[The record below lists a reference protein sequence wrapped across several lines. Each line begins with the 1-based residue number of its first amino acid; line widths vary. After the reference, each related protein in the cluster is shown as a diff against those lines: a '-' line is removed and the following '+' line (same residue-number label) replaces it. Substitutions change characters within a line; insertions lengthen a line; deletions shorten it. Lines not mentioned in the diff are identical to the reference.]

1 VPGGGPQNKRGEREG
16 RMRAIASPAFF
27 RAGRASDSA
36 RSRVT
41 AGSVEP
47 QRLGRRHK
55 GRPPSFGTAAV
66 SVSSS
71 ADAECCHHASC
82 MVVDKRVEDTMTAI
96 LIVTISYAQ
105 NTLNAI
111 LIGFYLNV
119 YYPMSTVLASR
130 CIVDGRVIAHPPPAS
145 SSRPVSSKKPGRVAL
160 R

>member
-1 VPGGGPQNKRGEREG
+1 
-16 RMRAIASPAFF
+16 
-27 RAGRASDSA
+27 
-36 RSRVT
+36 
-41 AGSVEP
+41 
-47 QRLGRRHK
+47 
-55 GRPPSFGTAAV
+55 
-66 SVSSS
+66 
-71 ADAECCHHASC
+71 
-82 MVVDKRVEDTMTAI
+82 MTAI

-145 SSRPVSSKKPGRVAL
+145 TSSRQVSSKKPGRVAL